1 MRRQSTT
8 VCALI
13 SGGVDSAVL
22 VRRLLASHH
31 RVLPLY
37 IRCGFVWEAV
47 EAGSLRR
54 LLRAIRSPKLLPLRC
69 LDVPLRSTYRA
80 HWSFTGCHLPGQHSA
95 DAAVYLPGRNV
106 LLISHAAIVCA
117 EEGIRDIAL
126 GLLKGNPFGDASP
139 SFLRRFASCLTAA
152 LRTSIRVIAP
162 LRSLT
167 KSQVIRAAAHLPLAL
182 TFSCLNPRGQR
193 HCGRCNKCAERHR
206 GFREAGVPDP
216 TRYAS

>member
-13 SGGVDSAVL
+13 SGGVDSAAL
-22 VRRLLASHH
+22 VRRLLALHH

-47 EAGSLRR
+47 ESAWLRR
-54 LLRAIRSPKLLPLRC
+54 FLRAIRSPKLLPLRC

-80 HWSFTGCHLPGQHSA
+80 HWSFTGRHVPGSRSA

-106 LLISHAAIVCA
+106 LLIGHAAIVCA

-126 GLLKGNPFGDASP
+126 GLLRGNPFGDASAL
-139 SFLRRFASCLTAA
+139 FLRRFAVCLTDA
-152 LRTSIRVIAP
+152 LRTPI
-162 LRSLT
+162 
-167 KSQVIRAAAHLPLAL
+167 
-182 TFSCLNPRGQR
+182 
-193 HCGRCNKCAERHR
+193 
-206 GFREAGVPDP
+206 
-216 TRYAS
+216 